1 MSCCEGTRSLHK
13 RYKISLATGGKAGR
27 SEPTTTTAAAATLSP
42 SPPANDS
49 SRVCGMAIADLTT
62 RHSDSSSGGNRR
74 ADGARDT
81 DLSIS
86 TTKSD
91 PRFSRNDSSSSSS
104 SIISPA
110 RTRRRTTGS
119 DTARRKCVVVGSPRT
134 GWGHQR
140 RQVGRLLV
148 VFVSSILLV
157 LLSAPDRAGA
167 VLLDTNGGVGGAGE
181 GKAPVQA
188 FGDEL
193 GGVNLERSIA
203 AVFSRVAYGST
214 TTTKRSI
221 PDNVYV
227 PSLTTVS
234 TPLLTTFRY
243 DNKNK
248 DALGG
253 SSPGGGAGL
262 GEKDSHYNQQQ
273 ISANH
278 RNYELDLER
287 DHVLPTSAP
296 NAEILKSNSNPT
308 YPNPNRHHNHDRH
321 RHSNS
326 TPYPHG
332 HNAKKGFPTN
342 SMFAGDIPAYSP
354 PSRTFFTPP
363 LPRNYTNP
371 FADKPTLRGTNSDS
385 TIINTGTYANRRPLP
400 PPSLMPGHERIP
412 MRPPDLVPGAP
423 GAGNLGGGLA
433 PLPNPAGNGPSS
445 KVGPDNGGMLPAGS
459 SGLPNSQSMDAQRKK
474 ALNTPSEKSNKLD
487 AAKGGYDGNSKLFL
501 LDENANSS
509 AILPNGMHFPS
520 ISRILSGSNGRPQ
533 MIPDVLLRSVTSAP
547 RPNQPA
553 YDLGGGGGGLGGGT
567 TSLSNAKNPGSRP
580 GGLDGDRDRDG
591 GDGGASEGPE
601 GGDGRRHFEDD
612 EGENDEDEEDEEDD
626 PFEEG
631 AARQQPSG
639 GSTSH
644 IATSTV
650 SSMHVQSSSSSPIT
664 QRMPNLNLKSVMI
677 KNGTGEEGAG
687 GGNAGGAYGNDRN
700 FQGEIADISTW
711 TIAWNVHVYLSAILF
726 TILAVYSIFKII
738 FYDKLTHLFSQAY
751 FISIHLILIII
762 CLLRIFYLCYDAYNM
777 HFSFNLF
784 VSELL
789 LNLPLTF
796 LTTTFAILILF
807 LLLRSIN
814 HKTNRYSSILRPL
827 TIMIGSGVHVTLC
840 ITLHLV
846 ESYET
851 KQFYHKQ
858 HQLQLANKQLLGAG
872 TGMGGRG
879 GGVHAPPT
887 NIQIPP
893 RVLSL
898 ICQIIYIFICLSLG
912 ILYLYMYRL
921 LKRILHK
928 SQNYIHGY
936 NNLSYAIHITI
947 ATALLFI
954 LLAALQIYGAIS
966 ISSQTRV
973 KLSPSSG
980 LPGDVPGGR
989 PGGGGGAGGG
999 GTLWA
1004 SHIEIDWFQWGYQF
1018 SIRFIEIVIVALLSW
1033 VTGLKTGTSK
1043 VIQREKDMEQ
1053 PNASGFA
1060 LFPCT
1065 SSSSQENFETDY
1077 PAVCNT
1083 NRNLHTY
1090 TMRTGKPIY
1099 DDNFALNSLNLE
1111 PNNQQDLQ
1119 LGPPG
1124 GVPVG
1129 ANEFQRSLETNSMR
1143 SSSHNYSNNYNGSS
1157 SNNEHGIV
1165 GGGPDSADDF
1175 LNETEPMPDHYE
1187 NPNFELKHHH
1197 QQQHHHQHSGGGGS
1211 VGASSNQYHDIM
1223 DNCYSEPIGAPQYDT
1238 KSLRGGQPA
1247 PPSGHPMAPPPHHRN
1262 YDFQNFERPNFD
1274 PQHLP
1279 PAVPQP
1285 HSALS
1290 AAQSMARGEF
1300 RASKNLKTLKSG
1312 QLQNDLGGGG
1322 GANTMGHHHYNHHQQ
1337 QQQGGGPMVPGP
1349 GDSFDRR
1356 IGVRKSGTLNNIGAM
1371 HFNPHGSGRNNN
1383 SNSSASSSSSNN
1395 RAVQQQQRRAGPMS
1409 GAQTLSSAAAHH
1421 HPQQQQH
1428 QGGFVAHPG
1437 SFNDRLL
1444 NGGGIGA
1451 DSLERIAAH
1460 DGNFDDGGSGSGTG
1474 YYHSKKRSRDS
1485 SSSGYAGGGP
1495 VVVPYATS
1503 NDHHHQHHAAHHHD
1517 SSSSPTASL
1526 GGSGNGTPTSG
1537 PPNGGGILPGKI
1549 EPRAAQDNGS
1559 MLVAEQGFVR
1569 FRALEEPALGSRTN
1583 LRDKGG
1589 KMFINS

>member
-13 RYKISLATGGKAGR
+13 RYKISLTGGWSGKGSR
-27 SEPTTTTAAAATLSP
+27 AATTDLMLPVATDVRP
-42 SPPANDS
+42 SPPAAPSALLAAASNDS

-62 RHSDSSSGGNRR
+62 RHSDSSSSTCCST
-74 ADGARDT
+74 RDSGF
-81 DLSIS
+81 SIS

-91 PRFSRNDSSSSSS
+91 PRLSSRSIGANSRRR
-104 SIISPA
+104 SIITPA
-110 RTRRRTTGS
+110 RTRRRTTTAQ
-119 DTARRKCVVVGSPRT
+119 DTARRKQATTVS
-134 GWGHQR
+134 R
-140 RQVGRLLV
+140 RYGRLLV
-148 VFVSSILLV
+148 VFVSSILLAV
-157 LLSAPDRAGA
+157 LAGPSRVGA
-167 VLLDTNGGVGGAGE
+167 VLLDTVGGVGGPGGDA
-181 GKAPVQA
+181 KAPVQA

-248 DALGG
+248 DTLGG
-253 SSPGGGAGL
+253 PGAGGGL
-262 GEKDSHYNQQQ
+262 GDKDSHYNQQQ

-342 SMFAGDIPAYSP
+342 SMFSGDIPAYSP

-423 GAGNLGGGLA
+423 GTGGLGVS
-433 PLPNPAGNGPSS
+433 PNNAAGSPKVVGNPEVSGGMIPPGSSGPSS
-445 KVGPDNGGMLPAGS
+445 
-459 SGLPNSQSMDAQRKK
+459 SQSMEAQRKK

-487 AAKGGYDGNSKLFL
+487 AAKGYDGNSKLFL

-553 YDLGGGGGGLGGGT
+553 YELGGGT
-567 TSLSNAKNPGSRP
+567 GGATSLSNAKSPGGAFGNRP
-580 GGLDGDRDRDG
+580 VGLDGERDRDG
-591 GDGGASEGPE
+591 LTNGGGDGAGPAGD

-612 EGENDEDEEDEEDD
+612 EGENDEEEEDDEDD

-631 AARQQPSG
+631 AARQQPGG
-639 GSTSH
+639 GSTSN

-677 KNGTGEEGAG
+677 KNATGEEAG
-687 GGNAGGAYGNDRN
+687 GPGYGNDRT
-700 FQGEIADISTW
+700 FPGEIADFSTW
-711 TIAWNVHVYLSAILF
+711 TIAWNIHVYLSAILF

-827 TIMIGSGVHVTLC
+827 TIIIGSVVHVTLC

-858 HQLQLANKQLLGAG
+858 HQLQSKQLQAVGGGL
-872 TGMGGRG
+872 GGRG
-879 GGVHAPPT
+879 GGHTPPT

-980 LPGDVPGGR
+980 LPGDGPGGR
-989 PGGGGGAGGG
+989 PGGG

-1111 PNNQQDLQ
+1111 QTNQQDLQ

-1124 GVPVG
+1124 VG
-1129 ANEFQRSLETNSMR
+1129 AGNEFQRSLETNSMR
-1143 SSSHNYSNNYNGSS
+1143 SSSHNYSNNYNGSN
-1157 SNNEHGIV
+1157 SNNEHG
-1165 GGGPDSADDF
+1165 PDPGDDF

-1187 NPNFELKHHH
+1187 NPNFELKQH
-1197 QQQHHHQHSGGGGS
+1197 HHHQHSGSG
-1211 VGASSNQYHDIM
+1211 GASSNQYHDIM

-1238 KSLRGGQPA
+1238 KSLRGQPA
-1247 PPSGHPMAPPPHHRN
+1247 GHPMAPPHRN

-1274 PQHLP
+1274 PQHMQPTL
-1279 PAVPQP
+1279 PQP
-1285 HSALS
+1285 SALS

-1322 GANTMGHHHYNHHQQ
+1322 GGGANTMGHHHYNHHAN
-1337 QQQGGGPMVPGP
+1337 MVAPGGP

-1383 SNSSASSSSSNN
+1383 SNSSASSSSAASSNN
-1395 RAVQQQQRRAGPMS
+1395 RAIQQQQQQRRGPMS
-1409 GAQTLSSAAAHH
+1409 GAQTLSSTAAAAHH
-1421 HPQQQQH
+1421 QQAPPPHHHPAGH
-1428 QGGFVAHPG
+1428 GFPHPG

-1444 NGGGIGA
+1444 NGGATA
-1451 DSLERIAAH
+1451 DSLERIAAGH
-1460 DGNFDDGGSGSGTG
+1460 AGPEGNFDEGATNG
-1474 YYHSKKRSRDS
+1474 YYHSKKRSRES
-1485 SSSGYAGGGP
+1485 SSSSYTGGGGGGGP
-1495 VVVPYATS
+1495 VPYATS
-1503 NDHHHQHHAAHHHD
+1503 NDHHPHPHHHPHQPMD
-1517 SSSSPTASL
+1517 SSPSPTASI
-1526 GGSGNGTPTSG
+1526 GGSGNGTPTG
-1537 PPNGGGILPGKI
+1537 VGGMPPGINGTSTATGVLPGKM
-1549 EPRAAQDNGS
+1549 ERAQDNGS

-1569 FRALEEPALGSRTN
+1569 FRALEEPTLGSRTN

>member
-13 RYKISLATGGKAGR
+13 RYKISLTGGGGPAGAPGR
-27 SEPTTTTAAAATLSP
+27 PVEQQVRAEPAAVTAG
-42 SPPANDS
+42 DS

-62 RHSDSSSGGNRR
+62 RHSDNSGSTGCTST
-74 ADGARDT
+74 RDSGF
-81 DLSIS
+81 SIS

-91 PRFSRNDSSSSSS
+91 PRLSSSRHDRC
-104 SIISPA
+104 SISSPA
-110 RTRRRTTGS
+110 RTRRRTPTAATVT
-119 DTARRKCVVVGSPRT
+119 TARRRPR
-134 GWGHQR
+134 WPRYLPHPHHPGH
-140 RQVGRLLV
+140 LLV
-148 VFVSSILLV
+148 VFVSSV
-157 LLSAPDRAGA
+157 LLAVLLPARVGA
-167 VLLDTNGGVGGAGE
+167 VLLDTGGGVGGAGD

-248 DALGG
+248 DTLGG
-253 SSPGGGAGL
+253 SSPSGGL
-262 GEKDSHYNQQQ
+262 GDKDAHYNQQQ

-342 SMFAGDIPAYSP
+342 SMFSGDIPAYSP

-423 GAGNLGGGLA
+423 GTGGLGGM
-433 PLPNPAGNGPSS
+433 PPNGGGGPPKAALSPEVGGGMIPPGAAGGGPS
-445 KVGPDNGGMLPAGS
+445 
-459 SGLPNSQSMDAQRKK
+459 SQSMDAQRKK
-474 ALNTPSEKSNKLD
+474 ALNTPSEKSSKLD
-487 AAKGGYDGNSKLFL
+487 AAKGYDGNNKLFL

-547 RPNQPA
+547 RPNQPS
-553 YDLGGGGGGLGGGT
+553 YELGGGSAGGS
-567 TSLSNAKNPGSRP
+567 TSLSNAKSPAGGAFGNRP
-580 GGLDGDRDRDG
+580 VGLDGDRDRDG
-591 GDGGASEGPE
+591 LANGGDGPGVGGGSDGGP
-601 GGDGRRHFEDD
+601 GGDGDGRRHFGEDDSGDNDEDD
-612 EGENDEDEEDEEDD
+612 EDDEDD

-631 AARQQPSG
+631 AARQHP
-639 GSTSH
+639 GSTSNL
-644 IATSTV
+644 ATSTV

-677 KNGTGEEGAG
+677 KNGTGEDGAG
-687 GGNAGGAYGNDRN
+687 SSGGGGGFGNDRN
-700 FQGEIADISTW
+700 FQGEMADISTW
-711 TIAWNVHVYLSAILF
+711 TIAWNIHVYLSAILF

-827 TIMIGSGVHVTLC
+827 TIMIGSGVHVLLC

-858 HQLQLANKQLLGAG
+858 HQLQLQNKQLHGA
-872 TGMGGRG
+872 GMGGRG
-879 GGVHAPPT
+879 GYAPT

-966 ISSQTRV
+966 ISSQTSV
-973 KLSPSSG
+973 KMSPSSG
-980 LPGDVPGGR
+980 QPGDGPGGR
-989 PGGGGGAGGG
+989 PGGGGGGVGGG

-1124 GVPVG
+1124 VGVG

-1143 SSSHNYSNNYNGSS
+1143 SSSHNYSNNYNGSN
-1157 SNNEHGIV
+1157 SNNEHG
-1165 GGGPDSADDF
+1165 PDPADDF

-1187 NPNFELKHHH
+1187 NPNFELKQHHH
-1197 QQQHHHQHSGGGGS
+1197 HHHHHHHQHSGSG
-1211 VGASSNQYHDIM
+1211 GASSNQYHDIM

-1238 KSLRGGQPA
+1238 KSLRGQPG
-1247 PPSGHPMAPPPHHRN
+1247 GHPGMAQPHRN

-1274 PQHLP
+1274 PQHM
-1279 PAVPQP
+1279 PALPQP
-1285 HSALS
+1285 SALS

-1312 QLQNDLGGGG
+1312 QMQNDLGGAGGG
-1322 GANTMGHHHYNHHQQ
+1322 GANTMGHHHYNHHPNM
-1337 QQQGGGPMVPGP
+1337 GPGP

-1371 HFNPHGSGRNNN
+1371 HFNQQHGSGRNNN
-1383 SNSSASSSSSNN
+1383 SNSSASSSSASSNN
-1395 RAVQQQQRRAGPMS
+1395 RAVQQAGRRGPMS
-1409 GAQTLSSAAAHH
+1409 GAQTLTNASHH
-1421 HPQQQQH
+1421 HPPQQQVPTSQQQQQQQQH
-1428 QGGFVAHPG
+1428 PGFPHPG
-1437 SFNDRLL
+1437 SFNDRLM
-1444 NGGGIGA
+1444 NGGGAGA
-1451 DSLERIAAH
+1451 DSLERIAH
-1460 DGNFDDGGSGSGTG
+1460 GPDGNFDDAAA
-1474 YYHSKKRSRDS
+1474 YYHSKKRSRES
-1485 SSSGYAGGGP
+1485 SASSYTGGGP
-1495 VVVPYATS
+1495 VPYATS
-1503 NDHHHQHHAAHHHD
+1503 DHHHPHSHPMTE
-1517 SSSSPTASL
+1517 SSSSPTASI
-1526 GGSGNGTPTSG
+1526 GGSGNGTPTAPMAPSAAPATG
-1537 PPNGGGILPGKI
+1537 VLPGKM
-1549 EPRAAQDNGS
+1549 EARPQDNGS

-1569 FRALEEPALGSRTN
+1569 FRALEEPTLGSRTN
-1583 LRDKGG
+1583 LARDKPG
-1589 KMFINS
+1589 KMFVNS

>member
-13 RYKISLATGGKAGR
+13 RYKISLTGCGKGTGTEVVR
-27 SEPTTTTAAAATLSP
+27 PPTTTDVLPAASSSSSLLALSTLT
-42 SPPANDS
+42 NDS

-62 RHSDSSSGGNRR
+62 RHSDSSSSSSST
-74 ADGARDT
+74 RDSGF
-81 DLSIS
+81 SIS

-91 PRFSRNDSSSSSS
+91 PRLNRSSDSS

-110 RTRRRTTGS
+110 RTRRRTTTTTTTTVAVGT
-119 DTARRKCVVVGSPRT
+119 DTARRKISRKVRWPSGCAGA
-134 GWGHQR
+134 GL
-140 RQVGRLLV
+140 GRLLV
-148 VFVSSILLV
+148 VFVSSILLFV
-157 LLSAPDRAGA
+157 HGPMRAGA
-167 VLLDTNGGVGGAGE
+167 VLLDTNGGIGGPGD

-253 SSPGGGAGL
+253 SSPGGGL
-262 GEKDSHYNQQQ
+262 GDKDSHYNQQQ

-342 SMFAGDIPAYSP
+342 SMFSGDIPAYSP

-423 GAGNLGGGLA
+423 GTGGLGGGVS
-433 PLPNPAGNGPSS
+433 PNGGGSPKVAGN
-445 KVGPDNGGMLPAGS
+445 PDLAGGMLPPGASGPS
-459 SGLPNSQSMDAQRKK
+459 SSQSMEAQRKK

-487 AAKGGYDGNSKLFL
+487 AAKGYDGNNKLFL

-553 YDLGGGGGGLGGGT
+553 YDLGGGNGGT
-567 TSLSNAKNPGSRP
+567 TSLSNAKSPGGAFGNRP
-580 GGLDGDRDRDG
+580 VGLDGDRDRDG
-591 GDGGASEGPE
+591 LSNGGDGGTGSDGAG
-601 GGDGRRHFEDD
+601 GDGDGRRHFDDD
-612 EGENDEDEEDEEDD
+612 EGENDEDDEDDEDD

-631 AARQQPSG
+631 AARQHPG
-639 GSTSH
+639 GSTSNV
-644 IATSTV
+644 ATSTV

-677 KNGTGEEGAG
+677 KNATGEEAG
-687 GGNAGGAYGNDRN
+687 GNGGAYGNDRN
-700 FQGEIADISTW
+700 FQGDIADISTW
-711 TIAWNVHVYLSAILF
+711 TIAWNIHVYLSAILF

-827 TIMIGSGVHVTLC
+827 TIIIGSVVHVTLC

-858 HQLQLANKQLLGAG
+858 QQLQLQNKQLVGA
-872 TGMGGRG
+872 GMGGRG
-879 GGVHAPPT
+879 GHVPPT

-980 LPGDVPGGR
+980 LPGDGPGGR
-989 PGGGGGAGGG
+989 PGGG

-1111 PNNQQDLQ
+1111 QNNQQDLQ

-1124 GVPVG
+1124 VG
-1129 ANEFQRSLETNSMR
+1129 AGNEFQRSLETNSMR
-1143 SSSHNYSNNYNGSS
+1143 SSSHNYSNNYNGSN
-1157 SNNEHGIV
+1157 SNNEHG
-1165 GGGPDSADDF
+1165 PDPGDDF

-1187 NPNFELKHHH
+1187 NPNFELKQH
-1197 QQQHHHQHSGGGGS
+1197 HHHQHSGSG
-1211 VGASSNQYHDIM
+1211 GASSNQYHDIM

-1238 KSLRGGQPA
+1238 KSLRGAQPG
-1247 PPSGHPMAPPPHHRN
+1247 GHPMAPPHRN

-1274 PQHLP
+1274 PQHMPTL
-1279 PAVPQP
+1279 PQP
-1285 HSALS
+1285 SALS

-1322 GANTMGHHHYNHHQQ
+1322 ANTMGHHHYNHH
-1337 QQQGGGPMVPGP
+1337 GTMAPGP

-1371 HFNPHGSGRNNN
+1371 HFNQQHGSGRNNN
-1383 SNSSASSSSSNN
+1383 SNSSASSSSASSNN
-1395 RAVQQQQRRAGPMS
+1395 RAVQQQQQQQQQRRGPMT
-1409 GAQTLSSAAAHH
+1409 GAQTLSAAHH
-1421 HPQQQQH
+1421 HAQQQPPPPQH
-1428 QGGFVAHPG
+1428 HHPAGHGFPHPG

-1444 NGGGIGA
+1444 NGAGA
-1451 DSLERIAAH
+1451 ESLERIAH
-1460 DGNFDDGGSGSGTG
+1460 GQDGNYDDNGGNNG
-1474 YYHSKKRSRDS
+1474 YYHSKKRSRES
-1485 SSSGYAGGGP
+1485 SSSSYTGGGP
-1495 VVVPYATS
+1495 VPYATS
-1503 NDHHHQHHAAHHHD
+1503 NDHHPAHPAHPHHHPHQSTE
-1517 SSSSPTASL
+1517 SSSSPTASI
-1526 GGSGNGTPTSG
+1526 GNGSGNGTPTG
-1537 PPNGGGILPGKI
+1537 VPPNGTVTGVLPGKM
-1549 EPRAAQDNGS
+1549 ERPQDNGS

-1569 FRALEEPALGSRTN
+1569 FRALEEPTLGSRTN

>member
-13 RYKISLATGGKAGR
+13 RYKISLRTVATADDRHAGTVAFA
-27 SEPTTTTAAAATLSP
+27 SPDTTTT
-42 SPPANDS
+42 NDS

-62 RHSDSSSGGNRR
+62 RHSDSSSRV
-74 ADGARDT
+74 DGTRDSGF
-81 DLSIS
+81 SIS

-91 PRFSRNDSSSSSS
+91 PRPGSAGSSSEPSS

-110 RTRRRTTGS
+110 RTRRRTTVTMT
-119 DTARRKCVVVGSPRT
+119 DTARRRKKPFG
-134 GWGHQR
+134 QR
-140 RQVGRLLV
+140 HPATVGRLLV

-157 LLSAPDRAGA
+157 LLSAGPDRVGA

-253 SSPGGGAGL
+253 GLGPGGGL
-262 GEKDSHYNQQQ
+262 GDKDSHYNQQQ

-342 SMFAGDIPAYSP
+342 SMFSGDIPAYSP

-423 GAGNLGGGLA
+423 GAGGVPQNPGGPPKLGG
-433 PLPNPAGNGPSS
+433 NPDIGGGGAQPS
-445 KVGPDNGGMLPAGS
+445 GT
-459 SGLPNSQSMDAQRKK
+459 PNSQSMDAQRKK

-487 AAKGGYDGNSKLFL
+487 AAKGYDGNNKHFM

-553 YDLGGGGGGLGGGT
+553 YDVGGGVAGGGA
-567 TSLSNAKNPGSRP
+567 TSLSNAKNPGAFGNRP
-580 GGLDGDRDRDG
+580 VGLDGERDRDG
-591 GDGGASEGPE
+591 LTNGGDGGGGPE
-601 GGDGRRHFEDD
+601 GAGTDGRRHFDDD

-631 AARQQPSG
+631 AARQHPSG
-639 GSTSH
+639 GSTSNV
-644 IATSTV
+644 ATSTV

-677 KNGTGEEGAG
+677 KNGTGEEGTG
-687 GGNAGGAYGNDRN
+687 GGGGAGGAYGNDRN

-711 TIAWNVHVYLSAILF
+711 TIAWNIHVYLSAILF

-827 TIMIGSGVHVTLC
+827 TIMIGSGVHVVLC

-858 HQLQLANKQLLGAG
+858 HQLQLQNKQLLGG
-872 TGMGGRG
+872 VGMGMGGRG
-879 GGVHAPPT
+879 GHAPPT

-980 LPGDVPGGR
+980 LPGEGPGGR
-989 PGGGGGAGGG
+989 PGGG

-1111 PNNQQDLQ
+1111 QNNQQDLQ

-1124 GVPVG
+1124 VGVGVG
-1129 ANEFQRSLETNSMR
+1129 GNEFQRSLETNSMR
-1143 SSSHNYSNNYNGSS
+1143 SSSHNYSNNYNGSN
-1157 SNNEHGIV
+1157 SNNEHG
-1165 GGGPDSADDF
+1165 GPESADDF

-1187 NPNFELKHHH
+1187 NPNFELKQHHN
-1197 QQQHHHQHSGGGGS
+1197 HHHQHSGSG
-1211 VGASSNQYHDIM
+1211 GASSNQYHDIM

-1238 KSLRGGQPA
+1238 KSLRGAPGQA
-1247 PPSGHPMAPPPHHRN
+1247 PGGGHPMAQPHRN

-1279 PAVPQP
+1279 TLPQP
-1285 HSALS
+1285 SALS

-1312 QLQNDLGGGG
+1312 QLQNDLSGGG
-1322 GANTMGHHHYNHHQQ
+1322 GANTMGHHHYNHH
-1337 QQQGGGPMVPGP
+1337 GNMPPGGPGA
-1349 GDSFDRR
+1349 DSFDRR

-1371 HFNPHGSGRNNN
+1371 HFNQQHGSGRNNN
-1383 SNSSASSSSSNN
+1383 SNSSASSSSASSNN
-1395 RAVQQQQRRAGPMS
+1395 RAVQQQQQQRRGGPMS
-1409 GAQTLSSAAAHH
+1409 GAQTLSSVAHH
-1421 HPQQQQH
+1421 HPQQQQPLPPSH
-1428 QGGFVAHPG
+1428 HPGHGFPHPG

-1444 NGGGIGA
+1444 NGAGAA
-1451 DSLERIAAH
+1451 DSLERITH
-1460 DGNFDDGGSGSGTG
+1460 GPDGHFDDGGSSGGGGGGGGGGG

-1485 SSSGYAGGGP
+1485 SSSASYAGGP
-1495 VVVPYATS
+1495 VPYATS
-1503 NDHHHQHHAAHHHD
+1503 NDHHHHHPHGTATE

-1526 GGSGNGTPTSG
+1526 GGGSGNGTPTGAG
-1537 PPNGGGILPGKI
+1537 PPNGGILPGKV
-1549 EPRAAQDNGS
+1549 ERAQDNGS

-1569 FRALEEPALGSRTN
+1569 FRALEDPTLGSRTN